1 MRTIIRLLL
10 FLAGAAW
17 SGSALA
23 QTPTLEFASGAGNPT
38 GSGPTTGA
46 QVITFQNNTDNP
58 TASTF
63 AAYTPTTTVAFSL
76 SNQQYVTASSLNQ
89 GVMFGG
95 SATGSTANNTP
106 GAALLFPAI
115 SANGAS
121 DASYYTAT
129 SGVSGGIDVAANH
142 AVQMLVNTNYLG
154 SPTPAN
160 ARYQYADL
168 TLTFSQPTVNPVLHV
183 TGMGGFV
190 SDNGITTE
198 LDLLTTGVTLSK
210 LNGSAELDV
219 RTTQILNS
227 TANPG
232 SDTGAGAASGSVLV
246 TTPAAG
252 ITTLQL
258 RIFLRPNT
266 AGGPVNQGEVDGD
279 VWLLSVSNLTPTVVT
294 GYVYEDVNYGG
305 GTGRPRSASGTAPRP
320 GATVELYTNTGDF
333 VATTTTDATGQYTF
347 KAAAGAYQVR
357 VVNSTVTSSR
367 PGAGAGL
374 LPVQTYNGTTSR
386 VGGENPALADTDANS
401 GTQTLA
407 ALGTAT
413 ATPESIA
420 PLTVTGTTTVGP
432 DFGFNF
438 DLVVNTR
445 DAGQGSLRQFIVNS
459 NTLTNAGLDQVAASS
474 GGTDPAAGV
483 ETSLFMIPDG
493 LSHSGLLAAANG
505 GPGAD
510 PNFTSIVV
518 GGVTQRFVS
527 IAPTSALDAIAD
539 VSTAIDG
546 TTQTINIGNTN
557 NVTLGTG
564 GTVGTGGTALGQLNG
579 REVQLVGSRSF
590 DGLTVNATNTTVR
603 GLSIYGFVKDILVGA
618 NSPNVLIERNVLG
631 AAATSFTDPGANVR
645 STQEGVFLNNST
657 NGIIRNNLIGFNG
670 GMGVWV
676 YGDGNGANNN
686 TVSGNEI
693 RGNGQETN
701 TAGEGLVLDGLELL
715 GASTG
720 NTVAGNLLAANLGHG
735 IDSFGNTIGGNTIT
749 GNTVTGNGL
758 GVVAGTGTE
767 GSGIRVYGTTNKTTI
782 ANNVLNGNNGSGVLV
797 EATANN
803 VTISQNSAFGNTRLA
818 IDLLSTAD
826 GATTATTYN
835 GATGPASNVTLNDNG
850 DGDTGA
856 NGLLNFPVLTSA
868 TFVGANLVLQ
878 GYARPGSAIEL
889 FTASPTPNGV
899 ATNVGFG
906 QGQTYL
912 GTFTEGSAAD
922 SNPSAG
928 SYSGSINGQFQGT
941 DATNLFTFTIP
952 LTGNFAGLNMG
963 TVVLTSTATLTNST
977 SEFSGNVAVRPTANN
992 DFATTTVGTAVTFAV
1007 TANDTP
1013 SNLDNTTVDL
1023 DPNTAGIQTSYTV
1036 AGQGTFTTVGV
1047 AAGQVKFTPVDNLFT
1062 GTATIPYVVSTT
1074 APSIVSNQA
1083 SLSVYVVPN
1092 LDLATALASSP
1103 ATGPMAS
1110 SSAVT
1115 YTVTSSNNSTF
1126 TANNVAA
1133 TLQLPASLT
1142 SNGGTVTITS
1152 ASGSGTYNNTTGVV
1166 TFATTTLAATTSA
1179 TYTVAVSK
1187 VPTSGA
1193 IAATSTITSTGNGQE
1208 PNTNNNVATISL
1220 AITPLYDVATTLT
1233 GPVDATGTA
1242 AAVVAG
1248 DLVTYAVQTTN
1259 DATATS
1265 AAPNVVQT
1273 VSFDGDLT
1281 TNGLFISNGGR
1292 AAYNAATQKTI
1303 VTFPVLLTLAA
1314 GQSVLNTISFAAPSS
1329 AYNAT
1334 ATVTANANN
1343 TGDTSAANN
1352 TTAPLATN
1360 VKSATGGSTNVST
1373 TISTDKTQGSLGD
1386 AVTLTVLTA
1395 NAGPSEATNVVQQV
1409 QLPAGLSNVT
1419 FPNGNGGYNTT
1430 TGLVTF
1436 NTLPTLGSGGSN
1448 GAILAGTANPNAFKV
1463 QFDAPAAGIVLATAF
1478 VTEDNNDLVPADNVA
1493 EVKVNVNSL
1502 TDLATEVEGPI
1513 TATVGQPVTY
1523 SIVTSNLSATAASN
1537 VVERVQLPPNLGP
1550 GSITF
1555 GGPATGNYDNAT
1567 GVVTFIFSDGVP
1579 AGSRLTNTVAF
1590 TMPASTVTDPAG
1602 TVVGGNMLA
1611 VAANVRTSTPESNV
1625 ANNTA
1630 LVATTIVPTADV
1642 RVSLSGPSTILIGS
1656 PATYVVTIS
1665 NDGAATAASVLPTL
1679 LLPAGLTSNGGVVT
1693 ISGGGT
1699 YDNTTGLV
1707 TFPTLTN
1714 LSNGGSNSNTVTVT
1728 VPDVAEFTP
1737 VAQVQVSA
1745 ATIDRDLSNNR
1756 AQFIAYP
1763 ATGTAPT
1770 ADLSAALTI
1779 TTGSAT
1785 PEPNTPI
1792 TLTASFANATGGST
1806 ANQVVPRL
1814 TLPAGLLA
1822 NGPVTVG
1829 NSGTYDNTTGLVS
1842 WPPVATLAAGA
1853 ALPGS
1858 YTIGFTAP
1866 SGGLATATAYVAS
1879 NTSDAT
1885 PTNNAAAV
1893 TLNVIQKTDITTTVS
1908 LLESNVPVLP
1918 GSRVTYTVV
1927 TTNAGPSPAI
1937 NDVTQQVRLPAGLDL
1952 SMVSYPA
1959 GSTISADKRTITLPV
1974 IKGLGVGSVV
1984 NYVSFNAPNATF
1996 SVIGQVNMVDDFD
2009 TFNNSAP
2016 TNTTVNRA
2024 PVAYNVVNTLQSP
2037 QGSSADALLL
2047 SPLIA
2052 NDADASSTFTYRIT
2066 ALPSPATGILT
2077 LNGTPITTTTAL
2089 SSDDVKSLYFNP
2101 IGTASNPMAY
2111 IGNAFFSYIAIDNL
2125 GAASAPALY
2134 TIVVGKDNISQYT
2147 QVAYAD
2153 GYAYQNGDI
2162 IANAIDSNSARY
2174 NASGQIYNA
2183 STGAIVATNGSVSNG
2198 LANALAATASD
2209 AAILAN
2215 NGLAMDA
2222 TTGQIVVVDRS
2233 KLPTGSIRFNVTT
2246 IDANGGISTVPV
2258 TLRINIPLPVVLTAF
2273 TAQAVQN
2280 RDALLNWR
2288 TASEAH
2294 NDHFEVERSFDG
2306 TAFTLLGKVAGHGT
2320 TNAASVYAFT
2330 DAGIGRQATG
2340 PVYYRLR
2347 QVDLDGKATYSPVRS
2362 LSFAPAAQLSLSL
2375 YPNPAAERTS
2385 LDLSQLPAASAVQVQ
2400 VLDATGR
2407 TVLTATLVGGLVQP
2421 LDVHS
2426 LATGTYNVLVTG
2438 ARADGSAL
2446 RQVLRLTK
2454 E

>member
-1 MRTIIRLLL
+1 MRPTIRLLL
-10 FLAGAAW
+10 LLAGAAW

-23 QTPTLEFASGAGNPT
+23 QTPTLEFFAGASNPT
-38 GSGPTTGA
+38 GSGPTKNA

-58 TASTF
+58 TSSAFVPFVPTTRATF
-63 AAYTPTTTVAFSL
+63 AL
-76 SNQQYVTASSLNQ
+76 SAQKLTNGL
-89 GVMFGG
+89 MFGG
-95 SATGSTANNTP
+95 NAGGDPKNPAGYSLFVPINSLEGSASGNYT
-106 GAALLFPAI
+106 
-115 SANGAS
+115 SANS
-121 DASYYTAT
+121 
-129 SGVSGGIDVAANH
+129 VSVGTGIDVATNRSVELYTSVDSVITLAEP
-142 AVQMLVNTNYLG
+142 NT
-154 SPTPAN
+154 
-160 ARYQYADL
+160 RYQYADL
-168 TLTFSQPTVNPVLHV
+168 TITFNQPVVNPVVHV
-183 TGMGGFV
+183 TGLGF
-190 SDNGITTE
+190 SSGTTNYFTTE
-198 LDLLTTGVTLSK
+198 LDLVTTGVTLSK
-210 LNGSAELDV
+210 LSGSSALSV
-219 RTTQILNS
+219 QTSQILNGA
-227 TANPG
+227 TNPTT
-232 SDTGAGAASGSVLV
+232 TGASTASGSVLV
-246 TTPAAG
+246 TTPAGG
-252 ITTLQL
+252 ITSLLFRVYL
-258 RIFLRPNT
+258 RTGNT
-266 AGGPVNQGEVDGD
+266 VTATTPSASSGD
-279 VWLLSVSNLTPTVVT
+279 NWLLAVSQLTPTVVT

-305 GTGRPRSASGTAPRP
+305 GLGRPRSASGTATRP
-320 GATVELYTNTGDF
+320 GATVELYTSAGEF
-333 VATTTTDATGQYTF
+333 VATTTTDATGQYAF
-347 KAAAGAYQVR
+347 NVPAGPYVVR

-367 PGAGAGL
+367 PGAVAGL

-386 VGGENPALADTDANS
+386 VGGENPAGVDAAANS

-407 ALGTAT
+407 ALSNG
-413 ATPESIA
+413 TPESIA
-420 PLTVTGTTTVGP
+420 PLTVTGSTTAGP

-445 DAGQGSLRQFIVNS
+445 DAGQGSLRQFILNS
-459 NTLTNAGLDQVAASS
+459 NTLTNAGLDQVAASA
-474 GGTDPAAGV
+474 GGPDPVAGV

-493 LSHSGLLAAANG
+493 LDHDGLLATANG
-505 GPGAD
+505 GPSAD
-510 PNFTSIVV
+510 PNFTSVMV
-518 GGVTQRFVS
+518 GGVTQKFVS
-527 IAPTSALDAIAD
+527 IAPASALDAIAD
-539 VSTAIDG
+539 AGTSIDG

-564 GTVGTGGTALGQLNG
+564 GTVGTAGTALGQLNG

-590 DGLTVNATNTTVR
+590 NGLTVSAASTTVR
-603 GLSIYGFVKDILVGA
+603 GLSIYGFIKDILVGA
-618 NSPNVLIERNVLG
+618 TSSNVLIERNVLG
-631 AAATSFTDPGANVR
+631 ASATSFTDPGTNAR

-657 NGIIRNNLIGFNG
+657 NGIVRNNLIGFNG
-670 GMGVWV
+670 GTGVEL
-676 YGDGNGANNN
+676 YGDGSGANNN
-686 TVSGNEI
+686 TVSGNES
-693 RGNGQETN
+693 RGNGQEIT
-701 TAGEGLVLDGLELL
+701 TDGEGLVSDGLELR

-720 NTVAGNLLAANLGHG
+720 NTISGNLITSNLGHG
-735 IDSFGNTIGGNTIT
+735 IDTFGNDIGGNTIT
-749 GNTVTGNGL
+749 GNTLSNNGQ
-758 GVVAGTGTE
+758 GAAAGTGAE
-767 GSGIRVYGTTNKTTI
+767 GSGLRVYSATNKTTI
-782 ANNVLNGNNGSGVLV
+782 ANNVLSGNNGSGVLV
-797 EATANN
+797 AAAANN

-826 GATTATTYN
+826 GSTTATTYN
-835 GATGPASNVTLNDNG
+835 GATGTASNVSLNDNG
-850 DGDTGA
+850 DGDTGG

-868 TFVGANLVLQ
+868 TFVGTNLVLQ
-878 GYARPGSAIEL
+878 GYARPGSVIEL
-889 FTASPTPNGV
+889 FTASTTPNGV

-906 QGQTYL
+906 QSQAYL

-928 SYSGSINGQFQGT
+928 SYSGSINGLFQGT

-952 LTGNFAGLNMG
+952 LTGNFAGLATG

-977 SEFSGNVAVRPTANN
+977 SEFSGNITVRPTANN

-1013 SNLDNTTVDL
+1013 GNLDNATIDL

-1047 AAGQVKFTPVDNLFT
+1047 TAGLVKFTPVDNIFT
-1062 GTATIPYVVSTT
+1062 GTVTIPYVVSTT
-1074 APSIVSNQA
+1074 ATPGLVSNQA
-1083 SLSVYVVPN
+1083 SLSVYVAPS
-1092 LDLATALASSP
+1092 LDLATTLASSP
-1103 ATGPMAS
+1103 ASGPIAS

-1115 YTVTSSNNSTF
+1115 YTVTSTNNSAL
-1126 TANNVAA
+1126 TANNVVA

-1152 ASGSGTYNNTTGVV
+1152 ATGSGTYNNTTGVV
-1166 TFATTTLAATTSA
+1166 TFATTTLAANTSA

-1208 PNTNNNVATISL
+1208 PNTNNNVATVSL
-1220 AITPLYDVATTLT
+1220 SITPWYDVTTTLA

-1242 AAVVAG
+1242 VAVVTG

-1259 DATATS
+1259 ATTALS
-1265 AAPNVVQT
+1265 AAPSVVQT

-1281 TNGLFISNGGR
+1281 TNGLFISNGGT
-1292 AAYNAATQKTI
+1292 AVYNATAQKTI
-1303 VTFPVLLTLAA
+1303 VTFPALLTLAA
-1314 GQSVLNTISFAAPSS
+1314 GQSVLNTISFIAPSS

-1334 ATVTANANN
+1334 ATVTANSNN
-1343 TGDTSAANN
+1343 TGDTSSANN
-1352 TTAPLATN
+1352 TSATLATS

-1373 TISTDKTQGSLGD
+1373 TISADIMQANPSD
-1386 AVTLTVLTA
+1386 AVTLTIVTA

-1409 QLPAGLSNVT
+1409 QLPAGLNNVT
-1419 FPNGNGGYNTT
+1419 FPNGNGTYNTT

-1436 NTLPTLGSGGSN
+1436 NTLSALSSGSSN
-1448 GAILAGTANPNAFKV
+1448 GPVLAGAATANPNAFRV

-1555 GGPATGNYDNAT
+1555 GGPATGSYDNAT
-1567 GVVTFIFSDGVP
+1567 GVVTFLFSDGVP

-1590 TMPASTVTDPAG
+1590 TMPASTITDPAG

-1611 VAANVRTSTPESNV
+1611 VAVNVRTATPESNV

-1642 RVSLSGPSTILIGS
+1642 RVSLSGPSTTLIGS
-1656 PATYVVTIS
+1656 PATYVVTIT
-1665 NDGAATAASVLPTL
+1665 NDGAATVASVLPTL
-1679 LLPAGLTSNGGVVT
+1679 SLPAGLTSNSGVVT
-1693 ISGGGT
+1693 ITGGGT

-1714 LSNGGSNSNTVTVT
+1714 LTNGSSNSNTVTVT
-1728 VPDVAEFTP
+1728 TPDVSAFTP

-1756 AQFIAYP
+1756 AQLTAYP
-1763 ATGTAPT
+1763 ATPTAPT
-1770 ADLSAALTI
+1770 ADLSAALAI

-1785 PEPNTPI
+1785 PEPNAPI
-1792 TLTASFANATGGST
+1792 TLTASFANATGVNT
-1806 ANQVVPRL
+1806 ASQVVPHL

-1829 NSGTYDNTTGLVS
+1829 NSGAYDNATGLVT
-1842 WPPVATLAAGA
+1842 WPTVATLAAGA
-1853 ALPGS
+1853 SLPGS
-1858 YTIGFTAP
+1858 YTISFIAP

-1879 NTSDAT
+1879 STSDAT

-1893 TLNVIQKTDITTTVS
+1893 TLNVTQETDITTNVS

-1927 TTNAGPSPAI
+1927 TTNAGPSPAV

-1959 GSTISADKRTITLPV
+1959 GSTISADKRTITLPI

-1984 NYVSFNAPNATF
+1984 NYVSFNAPSATF
-1996 SVIGQVNMVDDFD
+1996 SVIGQVNMTDDFD

-2024 PVAYNVVNTLQSP
+2024 PVAYNVVNTMQSP

-2047 SPLIA
+2047 SPLVA

-2066 ALPSPATGILT
+2066 SLPSPATGVLT
-2077 LNGTPITTTTAL
+2077 LNGTAITTTTAL

-2101 IGTASNPMAY
+2101 VGTASNPTAY
-2111 IGNAFFSYIAIDNL
+2111 VGNTFFSYIAIDNL
-2125 GAASAPALY
+2125 GAVSAPALY
-2134 TIVVGKDNISQYT
+2134 TIVVGKDNVSQYN
-2147 QVAYAD
+2147 QVYAP
-2153 GYAYQNGDI
+2153 GKVYQNGDVV
-2162 IANAIDSNSARY
+2162 ANVLDSNTARY
-2174 NASGQIYNA
+2174 NSSGQVYSDAN
-2183 STGAIVATNGSVSNG
+2183 GAIVATNGSVSNG
-2198 LANALAATASD
+2198 LTSAVAATSTD
-2209 AAILAN
+2209 AATLAD
-2215 NGLAMDA
+2215 NGLALNP
-2222 TTGQIVVVDRS
+2222 TTGQVTVLDNT
-2233 KLPTGSIRFNVTT
+2233 KLPTGPLAINITT
-2246 IDANGGISTVPV
+2246 TDANGGVSTVLL
-2258 TLRINIPLPVVLTAF
+2258 TLRLTVPLPVVLTTF
-2273 TAQAVQN
+2273 TAQAVAN
-2280 RDALLNWR
+2280 RDALLNWG

-2306 TAFTLLGKVAGHGT
+2306 NAFSQIGRLAGHGT
-2320 TNAASVYAFT
+2320 TSAASAYTFT
-2330 DAGIGRQATG
+2330 DAGIGRQVTK

-2347 QVDLDGKATYSPVRS
+2347 QVDVDGKTTYSPVRS
-2362 LSFAPAAQLSLSL
+2362 VSFAPAALVSLSL
-2375 YPNPAAERTS
+2375 YPNPTADRTS
-2385 LDLSQLPAASAVQVQ
+2385 LDLSQLSATTTVQVQ
-2400 VLDATGR
+2400 LLDAPGR
-2407 TVLTATLVGGLVQP
+2407 TVLSWTLTGGQVQP
-2421 LDVHS
+2421 LDVQT
-2426 LATGTYNVLVTG
+2426 LAAGTYLLLVNATQPN
-2438 ARADGSAL
+2438 GSPL
-2446 RQVLRLTK
+2446 HQVLRLTK

>member
-10 FLAGAAW
+10 FLTGAAW
-17 SGSALA
+17 SGSARA

-76 SNQQYVTASSLNQ
+76 SNQQYVTASSPNQ

-95 SATGSTANNTP
+95 SATGNAANNTP

-115 SANGAS
+115 SAVGAS

-129 SGVSGGIDVAANH
+129 SAVSGGIDVAANH

-154 SPTPAN
+154 SPAPAN

-183 TGMGGFV
+183 TGMGGSV

-232 SDTGAGAASGSVLV
+232 SDTGVGAASGSVLV

-266 AGGPVNQGEVDGD
+266 AGGPVNQGEVVGD

-320 GATVELYTNTGDF
+320 GATVELYTNVGDL

-347 KAAAGAYQVR
+347 KAEAGAYQVR

-407 ALGTAT
+407 ALSTAT
-413 ATPESIA
+413 ATPESLA
-420 PLTVTGTTTVGP
+420 PLTVAGTTTAGP

-445 DAGQGSLRQFIVNS
+445 DAGQGSLRQFIINS
-459 NTLTNAGLDQVAASS
+459 NTLTNTGLDQVAASS

-493 LSHSGLLAAANG
+493 LSHNGLLAAANS
-505 GPGAD
+505 GPSAD
-510 PNFTSIVV
+510 PNFTNLVV

-539 VSTAIDG
+539 AGTAIDA

-564 GTVGTGGTALGQLNG
+564 GTVGTGSTALGQLNG

-590 DGLTVNATNTTVR
+590 DGLTVNAPNTTVR
-603 GLSIYGFVKDILVGA
+603 GLSIYGFVKDILVGT
-618 NSPNVLIERNVLG
+618 NSSNVLIERNILG

-645 STQEGVFLNNST
+645 STQEGVFLNNSA

-686 TVSGNEI
+686 SVSGNEI
-693 RGNGQETN
+693 RSNGQETN
-701 TAGEGLVLDGLELL
+701 TDGEGLVSDGLELQ

-720 NTVAGNLLAANLGHG
+720 NTVAGNLLTANLGHG

-749 GNTVTGNGL
+749 GNTSSNNGQ
-758 GVVAGTGTE
+758 GIAAGTGAE
-767 GSGIRVYGTTNKTTI
+767 GSGLRVYGATNKTTI
-782 ANNVLNGNNGSGVLV
+782 ANNVLSGNNGSGVLV
-797 EATANN
+797 AATANN

-818 IDLLSTAD
+818 IDLLSAAD
-826 GATTATTYN
+826 GSTTATTYN
-835 GATGPASNVTLNDNG
+835 GATGTASNVTLNDNG
-850 DGDTGA
+850 DGDTGG

-868 TFVGANLVLQ
+868 TFVGTNLVLQ

-899 ATNVGFG
+899 VTNVGFG
-906 QGQTYL
+906 QSQAYL

-952 LTGNFAGLNMG
+952 LAGNFAGLATG
-963 TVVLTSTATLTNST
+963 TVVLTSTATLANST
-977 SEFSGNVAVRPTANN
+977 SEFSGNIVVRPTANN

-1013 SNLDNTTVDL
+1013 GNLDNATIDL
-1023 DPNTAGIQTSYTV
+1023 DPSTAGIQTSYTV

-1047 AAGQVKFTPVDNLFT
+1047 TAGLVKFTPVDNLFT
-1062 GTATIPYVVSTT
+1062 GTVTIPYVVSTT
-1074 APSIVSNQA
+1074 SSPGLVSNQA
-1083 SLSVYVVPN
+1083 SLSVYVAPS
-1092 LDLATALASSP
+1092 LDLATTLASSP
-1103 ATGPMAS
+1103 ATGPIAS

-1115 YTVTSSNNSTF
+1115 YTVTSTNTSAL
-1126 TANNVAA
+1126 TANNVVA

-1152 ASGSGTYNNTTGVV
+1152 ATGSGTYNNTTGVV
-1166 TFATTTLAATTSA
+1166 TFATTTLAANTSA

-1208 PNTNNNVATISL
+1208 PNTNNNVATVFLS
-1220 AITPLYDVATTLT
+1220 ITPLYDVATTLT

-1242 AAVVAG
+1242 VAVVAG
-1248 DLVTYAVQTTN
+1248 DLVTYAVQTINAT
-1259 DATATS
+1259 TATS
-1265 AAPNVVQT
+1265 AAPSVVQT
-1273 VSFDGDLT
+1273 VSFDGNLT
-1281 TNGLFISNGGR
+1281 ANGLFISNGGT
-1292 AAYNAATQKTI
+1292 AAYSAAAQKTI
-1303 VTFPVLLTLAA
+1303 VTFPALLTLAA

-1329 AYNAT
+1329 AYSTT

-1343 TGDTSAANN
+1343 TGDTGSTNN
-1352 TTAPLATN
+1352 TTTTLATS
-1360 VKSATGGSTNVST
+1360 VKSATGGPTNVST

-1386 AVTLTVLTA
+1386 AVTLTIVTA

-1419 FPNGNGGYNTT
+1419 FPNGNGSYNTT
-1430 TGLVTF
+1430 TGLVMF
-1436 NTLPTLGSGGSN
+1436 STLASLGSGSSN

-1502 TDLATEVEGPI
+1502 TDLTTEVEGPI

-1523 SIVTSNLSATAASN
+1523 SIVTSNLSATAASS

-1555 GGPATGNYDNAT
+1555 GGPATGSYDNAT

-1590 TMPASTVTDPAG
+1590 TMPASTITDPAG

-1611 VAANVRTSTPESNV
+1611 VAVNVRTATPESNV

-1642 RVSLSGPSTILIGS
+1642 RVSLSGPSTTLIGS
-1656 PATYVVTIS
+1656 PATYVVTIT
-1665 NDGAATAASVLPTL
+1665 NDGAATVASVLPTL
-1679 LLPAGLTSNGGVVT
+1679 SLPAGLASNGGVVT

-1714 LSNGGSNSNTVTVT
+1714 LPNGSSSSNTVTVT
-1728 VPDVAEFTP
+1728 VPDVSAFTP

-1756 AQFIAYP
+1756 AQLTSYP
-1763 ATGTAPT
+1763 ATPTAPT
-1770 ADLSAALTI
+1770 ADLSATLAI

-1785 PEPNTPI
+1785 PEPNAPI
-1792 TLTASFANATGGST
+1792 TLTATFTNAAGVST
-1806 ANQVVPRL
+1806 ASQVVPHL

-1829 NSGTYDNTTGLVS
+1829 NNGTYDNTTGLVT
-1842 WPPVATLAAGA
+1842 WPTVATLAAGA
-1853 ALPGS
+1853 SLPGS
-1858 YTIGFTAP
+1858 YTISFIAP
-1866 SGGLATATAYVAS
+1866 SGGVATATAYVAS
-1879 NTSDAT
+1879 NTSDTT
-1885 PTNNAAAV
+1885 PTNNVAAI
-1893 TLNVIQKTDITTTVS
+1893 TLNVNQETDITTNVGLQDS
-1908 LLESNVPVLP
+1908 SVPVLP

-1937 NDVTQQVRLPAGLDL
+1937 NDVTQQVRLPAGLDI

-1984 NYVSFNAPNATF
+1984 NYVSFNAPSASF
-1996 SVIGQVNMVDDFD
+1996 SVIGQVNMMDDFD

-2047 SPLIA
+2047 SPLVA
-2052 NDADASSTFTYRIT
+2052 NDADGGSTFTYRIT
-2066 ALPSPATGILT
+2066 ALPSPATGVLT

-2101 IGTASNPMAY
+2101 VGTSSNPTAY
-2111 IGNAFFSYIAIDNL
+2111 IGNAFLSYIATDIF

-2134 TIVVGKDNISQYT
+2134 TIVVGKDNASQYN
-2147 QVAYAD
+2147 QVYAPGKEYQD
-2153 GYAYQNGDI
+2153 GEI
-2162 IANAIDSNSARY
+2162 IANVLDSNMARY
-2174 NASGQIYNA
+2174 NSSGQVYSGTN
-2183 STGAIVATNGSVSNG
+2183 GAIVATNGSVSNG
-2198 LANALAATASD
+2198 LASAVAATSTD
-2209 AAILAN
+2209 AATLAD
-2215 NGLAMDA
+2215 NGLALNPA
-2222 TTGQIVVVDRS
+2222 TGQITVLDNT
-2233 KLPTGSIRFNVTT
+2233 KLPTAPLTIYITT
-2246 IDANGGISTVPV
+2246 TDANGGVSTVPL
-2258 TLRINIPLPVVLTAF
+2258 TLRLTVPLPVVLTAF
-2273 TAQAVQN
+2273 TAQAVAN
-2280 RDALLNWR
+2280 RDALLGWN
-2288 TASEAH
+2288 TASEKN
-2294 NDHFEVERSFDG
+2294 NDRFEVERSFDG
-2306 TAFTLLGKVAGHGT
+2306 TIFKQISKVAGHGT
-2320 TNAASVYAFT
+2320 TSAASAYAFT
-2330 DAGIGRQATG
+2330 DAGIGRQVTG

-2362 LSFAPAAQLSLSL
+2362 VSFAPVAQLSLSL
-2375 YPNPAAERTS
+2375 FPNPTAERTS
-2385 LDLSQLPAASAVQVQ
+2385 LDLSQLAAATSVQVQ
-2400 VLDATGR
+2400 LLDATGR
-2407 TVLTATLVGGLVQP
+2407 TVLSWTLAGGQVQP
-2421 LDVHS
+2421 LDVHT
-2426 LATGTYNVLVTG
+2426 LATGTYLLRVSATQP
-2438 ARADGSAL
+2438 DGTAL
-2446 RQVLRLTK
+2446 HQVLRLTK